1 MVRKISGNKNGF
13 TLIELLIVIAII
25 EVLAVIAT
33 SKYTQ
38 FKTRAN
44 DAHSKASLQDIY
56 LTCKLYW
63 HDTISDNDCTLTTN
77 TTYGFTASPSVTA
90 TASGDLSDFS
100 STTSHSQSSTTC
112 TIKAQGAIS

>member
-44 DAHSKASLQDIY
+44 DTHSKASLQDIH

-63 HDTISDNDCTLTTN
+63 HDTSSDNDCTLTTN
-77 TTYGFTASPSVTA
+77 PTYGFTASPSVTV
-90 TASGDLSDFS
+90 TASGDLSDLS
-100 STTSHSQSSTTC
+100 STASHSQSSTTD